1 MCQNA
6 ARIKT
11 TIISATTRKI
21 NLVYNT
27 GITED
32 GGSSWT
38 PAWSKSRTSVD
49 DWPNEAS
56 KGDLGKVERL
66 LAQGVDINKKNS
78 AGLTGIMLAASQ
90 GHFDIV
96 KFLAEHGADLSIT
109 GNDGKTASDMAK
121 DNGHAEIAEYLDS
134 IMLARIKNRITNS
147 IRKEEG
153 SASRLKP
160 ELSGVL
166 RRQQDNN

>member
-1 MCQNA
+1 
-6 ARIKT
+6 
-11 TIISATTRKI
+11 
-21 NLVYNT
+21 
-27 GITED
+27 
-32 GGSSWT
+32 
-38 PAWSKSRTSVD
+38 
-49 DWPNEAS
+49 
-56 KGDLGKVERL
+56 
-66 LAQGVDINKKNS
+66 
-78 AGLTGIMLAASQ
+78 
-90 GHFDIV
+90 
-96 KFLAEHGADLSIT
+96 
-109 GNDGKTASDMAK
+109 MAK